1 MNYMIQ
7 RFVLK
12 KDLVE
17 FEPVR
22 CPDGW
27 EPFYVQ
33 YIEATDN
40 TGAIWYLWAKREIE
54 DEDDGRVSGN

>member
-12 KDLVE
+12 KSLVE
-17 FEPVR
+17 LEPVR

-27 EPFYVQ
+27 EPFHVMYV
-33 YIEATDN
+33 E
-40 TGAIWYLWAKREIE
+40 GSGLEEAIWYLWAKREIE
-54 DEDDGRVSGN
+54 DEGDGRTG